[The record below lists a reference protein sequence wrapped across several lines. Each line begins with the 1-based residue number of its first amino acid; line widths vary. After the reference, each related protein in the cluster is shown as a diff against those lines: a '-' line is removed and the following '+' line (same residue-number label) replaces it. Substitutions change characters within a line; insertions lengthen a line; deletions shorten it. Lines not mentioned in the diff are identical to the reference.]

1 MPPKDEFIMT
11 VMENATQQ
19 MVSALKET
27 LSESIT
33 ESVTRAVEREVAE
46 RLSKALLE
54 SEFYKKV
61 NEDLQDGLKDIYQ
74 EIRTVRTGEGG
85 GETVTTI
92 EADAPPDELFSEAS
106 DQLDAVLRSTEKAA
120 SQIIDIVEQLQE
132 MSTVVSRIVAGFES
146 GGVTKEDREKLK
158 EINTTL
164 ESDLT
169 QIMLAMSFQDLTGQR
184 IKRIVTA
191 LEKAEDIVRQVIVT
205 TGLMVQAR
213 EEEPDF
219 MDFDALEEEAK
230 TKAADLT
237 GPKEDADQ
245 GDVDDLLAQF
255 GL

>member
-1 MPPKDEFIMT
+1 MPPKDELLMS

-74 EIRTVRTGEGG
+74 EIRTVRAGSEENAQAVI
-85 GETVTTI
+85 ET
-92 EADAPPDELFSEAS
+92 DANPDELFSEAS
-106 DQLDAVLRSTEKAA
+106 DQLDAVLRSTEQAA
-120 SQIIDIVEQLQE
+120 SQIIDTVEQLQE

-158 EINTTL
+158 EINGEL
-164 ESDLT
+164 GNDLT
-169 QIMLAMSFQDLTGQR
+169 RIMLAMSFQDLTGQR
-184 IKRIVTA
+184 IKRIITA
-191 LEKAEDIVRQVIVT
+191 LQKAEEIVRQVIVT
-205 TGLMVQAR
+205 TGLMIRGR
-213 EEEPDF
+213 EEEPE
-219 MDFDALEEEAK
+219 MDFEALEEEAK
-230 TKAADLT
+230 TKAAELT
-237 GPKEDADQ
+237 GPKEDTDQ